1 MKLSI
6 FLIIIL
12 VTATSCQTKK
22 KKTPSQKEAYPFF
35 LGTYTSENSEGI
47 YHYILEADGQI
58 TQKKLMAKAE
68 NPSFLAMSADK
79 KYLVNVNELKD
90 GTVSSYS
97 ITKDSLKLESRTPSG
112 GAHPCFIAIDDDNDV
127 LIANYTG
134 GNVGLL
140 KLKDDGKLTELL
152 FLEEHVGKGTNTSRQ
167 EGPHA
172 HSVWFVPGEDKTNI
186 VSADLGTNELWFAKL
201 NKETSKLDPA
211 ETQKLQ
217 MPDGSGPR
225 HLTFHPNGK
234 WIYVLNEL
242 NGAITHVIKDDNTY
256 SVAESASIL
265 PTDFNAENTTAD
277 IHISSDGKFVYASNR
292 GHNSI
297 AVLQV
302 NEDDGSLKL
311 LANES
316 TRGET
321 PRNFALSPDDNYLI
335 VANQKTNN
343 LVSFNRNSETG
354 LLEFVSE
361 TKAPTPVCILFY

>member
-1 MKLSI
+1 MKFSL
-6 FLIIIL
+6 FLVVIL
-12 VTATSCQTKK
+12 VTAASCQTKK
-22 KKTPSQKEAYPFF
+22 NKNSLKENMYPFF

-47 YHYILEADGQI
+47 YHYILEPNGKI
-58 TQKKLMAKAE
+58 TQKKLMAKAD
-68 NPSFLAMSADK
+68 NPSFLAMSSDE
-79 KYLVNVNELKD
+79 KYLVTVNELQD

-97 ITKDSLKLESRTPSG
+97 ITEDSLKLESKTPSG
-112 GAHPCFIAIDDDNDV
+112 GAHPCFVAIDEDNDV

-140 KLKDDGKLTELL
+140 KLKNNGKLTDLL
-152 FLEEHVGKGTNTSRQ
+152 FLEEHEGKGTNTARQ

-172 HSVWFVPGEDKTNI
+172 HSVWFVPDEKKEI
-186 VSADLGTNELWFAKL
+186 VSADLGTNELWFAQL
-201 NKETSKLDPA
+201 NKESQKLDPS
-211 ETQKLQ
+211 EIQKLE

-242 NGAITHVIKDDNTY
+242 NGTITKVVKNEKSY
-256 SVAESASIL
+256 STAESVSIL
-265 PTDFNAENTTAD
+265 PKDFNAENTTAD

-297 AVLQV
+297 AILKV
-302 NEDDGSLKL
+302 NEDDGSIKL
-311 LANES
+311 IANES

-343 LVSFNRNSETG
+343 LVSFERNAETG

-361 TKAPTPVCILFY
+361 TEAPTPVCILFY